1 LGQSKQHIPNI
12 LDLIPLTKFLPKCRR
27 DALFFL
33 KGAQPEASL
42 IESWPENVKL
52 NVAEVHLFIY
62 MRIKKKKKKEKRK
75 ELVAVGYLMPSN

>member
-1 LGQSKQHIPNI
+1 LG
-12 LDLIPLTKFLPKCRR
+12 LIPLTKFLPKCRR

-62 MRIKKKKKKEKRK
+62 MRKKKIKMERTRGCWIPK
-75 ELVAVGYLMPSN
+75 A